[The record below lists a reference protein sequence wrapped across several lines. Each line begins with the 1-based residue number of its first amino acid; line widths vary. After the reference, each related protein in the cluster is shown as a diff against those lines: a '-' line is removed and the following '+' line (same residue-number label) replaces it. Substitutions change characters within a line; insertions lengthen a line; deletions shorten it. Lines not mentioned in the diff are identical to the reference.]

1 MEREKRKFKSAE
13 NGYMMEDQVMLF
25 IFDGSSSNTFFS
37 RWIAVWQIMV
47 QKPEHSLQNVSSE
60 A

>member
-25 IFDGSSSNTFFS
+25 IVDESSSNTFFS
-37 RWIAVWQIMV
+37 RWISQVANHGT
-47 QKPEHSLQNVSSE
+47 K